1 MGTDYG
7 YRTGI
12 NKTML
17 NHVGNVVKNL
27 SKKAKI
33 KKNDYVLDIASNDG
47 SLLKNYKKNIKTF
60 GIDPIQKKYDNEYKD
75 INYKV
80 ADFFLLIK

>member
-1 MGTDYG
+1 
-7 YRTGI
+7 
-12 NKTML
+12 ML

-33 KKNDYVLDIASNDG
+33 KKKYYVLDIASNDG

-60 GIDPIQKKYDNEYKD
+60 GIDPIQKNTIMNIKILIIKLQ
-75 INYKV
+75 I
-80 ADFFLLIK
+80 FFLLIK

>member
-1 MGTDYG
+1 M
-7 YRTGI
+7 TGI

-47 SLLKNYKKNIKTF
+47 SLLKNYKKYKNF
-60 GIDPIQKKYDNEYKD
+60 WYDPIQNTIMNIKILIIKLQ
-75 INYKV
+75 I
-80 ADFFLLIK
+80 FFC